1 MAPQVSEANPKT
13 DVLIVPGSNQS
24 EDLGSGTKLNLI
36 LVLNFFSSLI
46 PKQTILVME
55 DFQKYVYV
63 MVYQK
68 AVKKLIDKFTPH

>member
-63 MVYQK
+63 MVY
-68 AVKKLIDKFTPH
+68 

>member
-36 LVLNFFSSLI
+36 LALNFFSSLI